1 MIMENFQNKIQKAS
15 QVIGTSW
22 PLYSFVTSNPLAG
35 FENNHF
41 KEAIQSVK
49 ETRGARVFPK
59 AQVYRKAYQEGRINE
74 KELIDLLSANN
85 LFETPEQYLQ
95 KLESVQEIKT
105 QNYDSKLDRVMV
117 KWLMAF
123 IDEGLAEWEMP
134 FKEDGFYSS
143 WRILAIYDEDI
154 KVKSL
159 SKLPK
164 TATEVFSKI
173 LIKYLDKEQ
182 LAIMEHHINALPGWA
197 GYIKHREETNSP
209 WQQKYSITLADY
221 LAVRLWL
228 ANHFKVSL
236 LPDTND
242 KQAPDPNAKIQY
254 LFLKAWEKSWQNK
267 LISELKNQS
276 NNISNTPKI
285 PDAQMVF
292 CIDTRSELIRRN
304 VESKGNYETFGYAGF
319 FGIAMDYKNL
329 ENGLSRKSCPPIV
342 PSAYQVSEIAQ
353 ENKEKQIVQF
363 QKKNERKKFT
373 NYFLKRMKN
382 MLPSAFGYVEGSG
395 VFYAVSLLS
404 RTLFPAPLYNPKR
417 NNELS
422 HENITK
428 PKICHTHK
436 DEIDTIDITL
446 EEKTTIVKSA
456 FDLMGW
462 NQFAPLVVF
471 VGHGSHSANNPFA
484 SSLDCGA
491 CAASPGRHNARM
503 LARLA
508 NQLEVRKALKEKHKI
523 TIPETTLFLG
533 AEHNTT
539 TDEIVLFD
547 SELPSSHNAQISNLK
562 KDLQRAQETATQERL
577 GISKNG
583 ILAVHKKTNTWSET
597 RPEWGLAKNAGFI
610 VAPRSLTKDMNLNG
624 HCFLHS
630 YNWEL
635 DKNGKAL
642 EGIMQGPM
650 VVTQWINNH
659 YYFSTVDNET
669 FGGGSKISHNITGK
683 FGVVQGNGGDLKIG
697 LPLQSVNETD
707 EKFYHQPLRLSVL
720 IQAPKENIQEILLK
734 NDNLKTLLDNEW
746 IYLLVMDPTSENNVS
761 RYQKGMKWVETNK
774 MQHFSENVLVKN

>member
-1 MIMENFQNKIQKAS
+1 MIIENFQNKIQKAS
-15 QVIGTSW
+15 QVIGTTW
-22 PLYSFVTSNPLAG
+22 PLYSFVTSNPLSG

-41 KEAIQSVK
+41 EKAIQDVK
-49 ETRGARVFPK
+49 QTRGARVLPE
-59 AQVYRKAYQEGRINE
+59 AHVYRKAYLEGEINE
-74 KELIDLLSANN
+74 KELIDLLAANK
-85 LFETPEQYLQ
+85 LFESPEYYLK
-95 KLESVQEIKT
+95 KLESVQEGKS

-123 IDEGLAEWEMP
+123 MDEGLAEWEMP

-143 WRILAIYDEDI
+143 WRILATYDEEI

-164 TATEVFSKI
+164 TATEVIHKI
-173 LIKYLDKEQ
+173 LNNYSDEEQ
-182 LAIMEHHINALPGWA
+182 LAIMEFHIAALPGWT
-197 GYIKHREETNSP
+197 GYIKHREETNSH
-209 WQQKYSITLADY
+209 WQQKYSITLEDY

-228 ANHFKVSL
+228 ANHYKINL
-236 LPDTND
+236 LPDKKDNHN
-242 KQAPDPNAKIQY
+242 PNAKIQY

-267 LISELKNQS
+267 LIFELKNQS
-276 NNISNTPKI
+276 NSTSDAAKK

-329 ENGLSRKSCPPIV
+329 EDGLSRKSCPPIV

-353 ENKEKQIVQF
+353 DNKENQIADF
-363 QKKNERKKFT
+363 QKRILRKKFT

-395 VFYAVSLLS
+395 VFYGISMLS
-404 RTLFPAPLYNPKR
+404 RTLFPASLYNPNR
-417 NNELS
+417 NNKLS
-422 HENITK
+422 HENNSE
-428 PKICHTHK
+428 PKICYNHK
-436 DEIDTIDITL
+436 EDLDTLDISL
-446 EEKTTIVKSA
+446 EEKTAIVKSA

-462 NQFAPLVVF
+462 NQFAPLIVF
-471 VGHGSHSANNPFA
+471 VGHGSHSVNNPFA

-503 LARLA
+503 LAKLA
-508 NQLEVRKALKEKHKI
+508 NQLEVRKALKEKHNI
-523 TIPETTLFLG
+523 TIPETTVFLG

-539 TDEIVLFD
+539 TDEIVLFN
-547 SELPSSHNAQISNLK
+547 SELPPSHNAQVSNFK
-562 KDLQRAQETATQERL
+562 KDLHRAQETATQERL
-577 GISKNG
+577 GISKNS
-583 ILAVHKKTNTWSET
+583 ISAVHKKTNNWSET

-610 VAPRSLTKDMNLNG
+610 VAPRSLTKVMNLNG
-624 HCFLHS
+624 QCFLHS

-669 FGGGSKISHNITGK
+669 FGAGSKISHNITGK

-697 LPLQSVNETD
+697 LPLQSVNESD
-707 EKFYHQPLRLSVL
+707 ENLYHQPLRLSVF

-746 IYLLVMDPTSENNVS
+746 IYLLVMDPTSANSVS
-761 RYQKGMKWVETNK
+761 RYQKGMEWVNTDK
-774 MQHFSENVLVKN
+774 I